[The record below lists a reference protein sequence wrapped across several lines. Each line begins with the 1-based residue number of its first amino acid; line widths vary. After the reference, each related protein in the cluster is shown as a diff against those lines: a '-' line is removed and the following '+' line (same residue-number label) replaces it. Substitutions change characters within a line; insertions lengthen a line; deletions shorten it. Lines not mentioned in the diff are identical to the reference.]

1 MNVLVAVDKFK
12 GTLTCFEANS
22 IIKSAILKVNPKY
35 KVSTFPMADGGDGFS
50 KVLKHYLKTK
60 TVSLNTV
67 DPLHRKVK
75 GYYEWDSEG
84 KIAIIELAVASGIVL
99 LKKQELDPLSTS
111 TFGTGLLIK
120 HAIKKGAKKIILGLG
135 GSATNDGGMGIASAL
150 GFQFKDAM
158 GNTLAPCGSAL
169 SKIKSINRPA
179 KRIAVSILIA
189 CDVNN
194 PLFGKNGAAYIY
206 APQKGANPEQIKVLD
221 KGLMNLSK
229 MIEKYTSRNIDKL
242 PGAGAAGGVPA
253 LLNGYFNC
261 TMMNGID
268 LVIKYSSINKFLKK
282 TNLLVTGE
290 GKIDNQSISGK
301 VVGSL
306 VEIANKNKIPVLLIA
321 GMTEFPNKS
330 PLNSHPI
337 IQLVDAANDQ
347 VKAMKNAKKIL
358 FKKTQDFFLNPVK
371 F

>member
-12 GTLTCFEANS
+12 GSLTSFEASS
-22 IIKSAILKVNPKY
+22 IIKSAILGVKPKY

-50 KVLKHYLKTK
+50 KVLKFYLKTK
-60 TVSLNTV
+60 TVNLNTV

-75 GYYEWDSEG
+75 GHYEWDSEG
-84 KIAIIELAVASGIVL
+84 KTAIIELAVASGIVL
-99 LKKQELDPLSTS
+99 LNKQELDPLSTS
-111 TFGTGLLIK
+111 TFGTGILIN
-120 HAIKKGAKKIILGLG
+120 HAIKKGAKRIILGLG
-135 GSATNDGGMGIASAL
+135 GSATNDGGIGIASAL

-158 GNTLAPCGSAL
+158 GNTLTPCGSAL
-169 SKIKSINRPA
+169 SKIRTIEKPF

-206 APQKGANPEQIKVLD
+206 APQKGANPEQVKALD

-229 MIEKYTSRNIDKL
+229 IIEKDTGRNISKI

-253 LLNGYFNC
+253 FLNGYFNC
-261 TMMNGID
+261 SMMNGID
-268 LVIKYSSINKFLKK
+268 LVIKYSNINKLLKK
-282 TNLLVTGE
+282 TNLLITGE

-306 VEIANKNKIPVLLIA
+306 VEIANKNKVSVLLIA
-321 GMTEFPNKS
+321 GMSEISIKS
-330 PLNSHPI
+330 PLNKYPLIKLLDS
-337 IQLVDAANDQ
+337 DNDLT
-347 VKAMKNAKKIL
+347 KAINNAQKIL
-358 FKKTQDFFLNPVK
+358 FKKTKDHFLNSA
-371 F
+371 

>member
-12 GTLTCFEANS
+12 GSLTCFEANS
-22 IIKSAILKVNPKY
+22 IIKSAILKVKPEY

-50 KVLKHYLKTK
+50 KVLKFYLKTK

-67 DPLHRKVK
+67 DPLHRKIK
-75 GYYEWDSEG
+75 GHYEWDNES
-84 KIAIIELAVASGIVL
+84 KTAVIELAVASGIVL

-111 TFGTGLLIK
+111 TFGTGILIN

-150 GFQFKDAM
+150 GFQFKDAT

-169 SKIKSINRPA
+169 SKIKTIERPA

-206 APQKGANPEQIKVLD
+206 APQKGANPEQVKVLD

-229 MIEKYTSRNIDKL
+229 MIEKDTSRNIGKL

-268 LVIKYSSINKFLKK
+268 LVIKYSNIKKLLNK

-301 VVGSL
+301 VVGRL

-321 GMTEFPNKS
+321 GKAELNKNS
-330 PLNSHPI
+330 MLHKYPL
-337 IQLVDAANDQ
+337 IQLMDPGNDL
-347 VKAMKNAKKIL
+347 VKTMKNAKKIL
-358 FKKTQDFFLNPVK
+358 LNKSEGYFLNE